1 MKKGIDVLDNEEGFF
16 MMVEGGKID
25 WSGHAN
31 DARSNIG
38 DVIALDEAVQV
49 AIDFANKHPEETLI
63 IVTGDHE
70 TGGMTIGQATTGYNT
85 AFHILQNQNM
95 SYVEFDKLFKVGD
108 KVLVLVEKNEEGNI
122 LFVSMLD
129 HYRLDKEL
137 LIVFIF
143 MGSLV
148 IFAGTTGIRTIIS
161 FIFSLICIW
170 KLLIPSLLKGY
181 HPMLIGLLVGVTMAT
196 VTLIL
201 VAGFTK
207 KAYCAIL
214 GSGIASFM
222 TCIMAMGFGMLFKI
236 DGTVMQW
243 SESLL
248 YAGFENLN
256 LTLIYQASIYLACS
270 GAMIDLAVDI
280 SAALDEVI
288 ANKLDLSSK
297 EILRSGM
304 IIGRSVVGS
313 QATTLLFAYMGSF
326 IAVMMVYMAQGTPML
341 SILNS
346 KSVASEVLHTF
357 VGCIGLVIV
366 SPITAL
372 ICSYVYKKRV

>member
-1 MKKGIDVLDNEEGFF
+1 MVKNCLKDKDFIFSIVCLVVIGILLIIPTGFEKQLYVNAESVKARVLETNDSTIYSNGLLKQGSQVCEVEILEGSYKGEQV
-16 MMVEGGKID
+16 
-25 WSGHAN
+25 
-31 DARSNIG
+31 
-38 DVIALDEAVQV
+38 EAV
-49 AIDFANKHPEETLI
+49 NLL
-63 IVTGDHE
+63 TGK
-70 TGGMTIGQATTGYNT
+70 
-85 AFHILQNQNM
+85 L
-95 SYVEFDKLFKVGD
+95 EFDKLFKVGD
-108 KVLVLVEKNEEGNI
+108 KALVLIEKNEEGSI
-122 LFVSMLD
+122 LFVNMLD

-137 LIVFIF
+137 LIVLIF

-148 IFAGTTGIRTIIS
+148 LFAGTTGFRTIVS
-161 FIFSLICIW
+161 FVFSLLCIW
-170 KLLIPSLLKGY
+170 KLLIPFLLKGY
-181 HPMLIGLLVGVTMAT
+181 HPMLLGLLIGVTMAT

-288 ANKLDLSSK
+288 ANKPDLSSK
-297 EILRSGM
+297 EILRSG
-304 IIGRSVVGS
+304 ITIGRSVVGS

-346 KSVASEVLHTF
+346 KSIASEVLHTF